1 MTTLE
6 ELKENLANQ
15 VDEVTLL
22 ELLGINSFDLVER
35 FDDKIL
41 ERFARLEAEFGN
53 QDTDN

>member
-6 ELKENLANQ
+6 ELKERLANQ
-15 VDEVTLL
+15 VDEVDLL

-41 ERFARLEAEFGN
+41 ERFAKLEREFGN
-53 QDTDN
+53 QETDN